1 LKAIQT
7 KHVAADY
14 AMLGKVQKGLSI
26 QNTKV
31 SFTGC
36 GNPLQ
41 AGNLLFYSDREVLTI
56 GY

>member
-1 LKAIQT
+1 
-7 KHVAADY
+7 VAADY

-36 GNPLQ
+36 GNPLK
-41 AGNLLFYSDREVLTI
+41 AGNLLFYRDRDDPYEI
-56 GY
+56 GYEDIQSFK